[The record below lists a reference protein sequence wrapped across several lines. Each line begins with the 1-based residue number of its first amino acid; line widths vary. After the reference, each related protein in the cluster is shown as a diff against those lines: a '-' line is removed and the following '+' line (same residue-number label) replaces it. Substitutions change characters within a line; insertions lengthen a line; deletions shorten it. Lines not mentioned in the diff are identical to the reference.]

1 MKKYKKK
8 CLQVAIDSPA
18 AAGAG
23 TQAKLI
29 SKHYKLL
36 YLDSGKIYRLLA
48 YLKIKNPKKF
58 NYSFVSKKM
67 KSLKMSDLQGKRL
80 LSDDVGSMASVIA
93 KDIKIRKLAHNFQME
108 CAYNP
113 SKKYKGSIIDGR
125 DITYNI
131 MPEADFKFFIT
142 ATAKTRAVRRY
153 KELKRL
159 NKKIS
164 LNEVLKSIKKRD
176 KSDYNRKISP
186 LKRTKDQYL
195 ISSENESK
203 RSCFLKIKQIIDK
216 KLTLNGNIQ

>member
-1 MKKYKKK
+1 M
-8 CLQVAIDSPA
+8 AIDSPA

-29 SKHYKLL
+29 SKHYNLL

-48 YLKIKNPKKF
+48 YLKIKDPKKF
-58 NYSFVSKKM
+58 SYAFILRIM
-67 KSLKMSDLQGKRL
+67 KDLKMSDLQGKKL
-80 LSDDVGSMASVIA
+80 LSDEVGSMASIIA
-93 KDIKIRKLAHNFQME
+93 KDIKIRKLAHNFQID

-142 ATAKTRAVRRY
+142 ASAKTRALRRY
-153 KELKRL
+153 KELKAM

-176 KSDYNRKISP
+176 KSDYNRKVSP

-203 RSCFLKIKQIIDK
+203 RSCFLKIKQIMDK
-216 KLTLNGNIQ
+216 KINS

>member
-1 MKKYKKK
+1 MKKYKKR
-8 CLQVAIDSPA
+8 CWQVAIDSPA

-48 YLKIKNPKKF
+48 YLKIQNPKSF
-58 NYSFVSKKM
+58 NYSFVSKKI
-67 KSLKMSDLQGKRL
+67 KTLKMSDLQGKKL

-93 KDIKIRKLAHNFQME
+93 KDIKIRKLAHAFQME

-142 ATAKTRAVRRY
+142 ASAKTRALRRY
-153 KELKRL
+153 KELKAL

-176 KSDYNRKISP
+176 KSDYNRKVSP

-216 KLTLNGNIQ
+216 KFNA

>member
-8 CLQVAIDSPA
+8 YLQVAIDSPA

-58 NYSFVSKKM
+58 NYSFISQKM
-67 KSLKMSDLQGKRL
+67 NKLKISDLQNKRL
-80 LSDDVGSMASVIA
+80 LSDDVGVMASIIA
-93 KDIKIRKLAHNFQME
+93 KDIKIRKLAHTFQME

-113 SKKYKGSIIDGR
+113 PKKYKGSVIDGR

-131 MPEADFKFFIT
+131 MPEADFKFFIN
-142 ATAKTRAVRRY
+142 ASAKTRAIRRF
-153 KELKRL
+153 KELKGL
-159 NKKIS
+159 NKNIS
-164 LNEVLKSIKKRD
+164 LKEVLKSIKKRD
-176 KSDYNRKISP
+176 KSDYNRKVSP
-186 LKRTKDQYL
+186 LKRTKDQSL

-203 RSCFLKIKQIIDK
+203 RSCFLKIKKIMDK
-216 KLTLNGNIQ
+216 KIKN